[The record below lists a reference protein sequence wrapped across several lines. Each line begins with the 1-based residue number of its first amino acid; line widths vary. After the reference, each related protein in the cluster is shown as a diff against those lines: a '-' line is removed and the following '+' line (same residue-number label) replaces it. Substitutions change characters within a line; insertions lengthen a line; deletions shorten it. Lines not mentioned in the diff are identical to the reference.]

1 MSGYNFFC
9 LTVRHCRTRPL
20 LAFMAALIEQLWS
33 LWVEFTLIIP
43 RHPACP
49 ADKPQLYV
57 PQHVRPLM
65 LTESIA
71 CTRVT
76 EWRIQLT
83 PVGKLQSRHKIH
95 SNLGVLMV
103 IFLNTKWKK
112 KKTAKGE
119 WVNQRTG
126 ARTASTCRQ
135 MKRDY
140 PPFFRN
146 KWMSEAPEWVNK
158 RVNMCQL
165 MERTWRPPSTFF
177 LHI

>member
-9 LTVRHCRTRPL
+9 LPVRHCRTRPL
-20 LAFMAALIEQLWS
+20 LALMAALIEQLWS

-83 PVGKLQSRHKIH
+83 PAGKLQSRHKIH
-95 SNLGVLMV
+95 SNLCVLMV

-112 KKTAKGE
+112 RRQQGVSGWANEQVHGLQARAGKWNAITPLSSQINE
-119 WVNQRTG
+119 WVRRLN
-126 ARTASTCRQ
+126 
-135 MKRDY
+135 
-140 PPFFRN
+140 
-146 KWMSEAPEWVNK
+146 E
-158 RVNMCQL
+158 
-165 MERTWRPPSTFF
+165 
-177 LHI
+177 